1 MAERVAFATEDI
13 GRVFIACDGCGRV
26 MPHYRV
32 YGRVVKK
39 PTDGLCACG
48 SAMFRPRRLP
58 EWRAMWWVLVVG
70 YLWRNL
76 IRRELEWDP
85 RMPVR
90 HE

>member
-1 MAERVAFATEDI
+1 MARVAFASDEV

-39 PTDGLCACG
+39 VTDGLCVCG
-48 SAMFRPRRLP
+48 STLFRPRRLP
-58 EWRAMWWVLVVG
+58 EWKAMWWVLVRG
-70 YLWRNL
+70 WFWRKT
-76 IRRELEWDP
+76 IRGESEWDP

-90 HE
+90 REA